1 MSNLEQTIR
10 NAISCMFTV
19 NLAEEV
25 VSRVVRT
32 IEREYK
38 RSDCGDEEGACTVQ
52 EPL

>member
-10 NAISCMFTV
+10 NAISGMFTV

-25 VSRVVRT
+25 VQKIVT
-32 IEREYK
+32 AIERG
-38 RSDCGDEEGACTVQ
+38 DCGEQEGACTVQ